1 MPFYMMPVISLLNF
15 QWHEREINPLAARV
29 GDVLQ
34 NVIKTIDASE
44 YRIFFSKTKKNK
56 NKKKMK
62 C

>member
-1 MPFYMMPVISLLNF
+1 MPFHVMSVVSLLNF

-44 YRIFFSKTKKNK
+44 YGIFFSKTKQ
-56 NKKKMK
+56 KK
-62 C
+62 